1 MAVRLSNY
9 IREQV
14 RDAILAHSFS
24 DREKALDAREKELA
38 LEFYNDLYP
47 EAIRAHMY
55 ALPNGFLEVRSSIR
69 VQVVGESY
77 HSLDLPE
84 KKRVAD
90 CWSHNPGKVYEADH
104 PLGEKLRTYLKDR
117 AQFKREREEAKTGAW
132 AVLESVTTVKKL
144 IEVWPEVEQFARPFA
159 VESPSRAIALP
170 IKDLNARLGLPPQTA
185 SA

>member
-47 EAIRAHMY
+47 EAIRAHMD
-55 ALPNGFLEVRSSIR
+55 ALPNGFLEVRSTIR

-90 CWSHNPGKVYEADH
+90 CWASNPGKVYEADH

-132 AVLESVTTVKKL
+132 AVLESVTTINKL
-144 IEVWPEVEQFARPFA
+144 IQVWPEVEQFARPFA

>member
-47 EAIRAHMY
+47 EAVRAHMN

-90 CWSHNPGKVYEADH
+90 CWCWSRNPGKVYDADH

-117 AQFKREREEAKTGAW
+117 AQFKREREEAKTEAW
-132 AVLESVTTVKKL
+132 AVLESVTTVNKL
-144 IEVWPEVEQFARPFA
+144 IQMHKINKIR
-159 VESPSRAIALP
+159 
-170 IKDLNARLGLPPQTA
+170 NQQ
-185 SA
+185 

>member
-47 EAIRAHMY
+47 EAVRTHMY
-55 ALPNGFLEVRSSIR
+55 ALPNGFLEVRSTIR

-90 CWSHNPGKVYEADH
+90 CWASNPGKVYEADH

-132 AVLESVTTVKKL
+132 AVLESVTTVNKL
-144 IEVWPEVEQFARPFA
+144 IQVWPEVEQFARPFA

>member
-117 AQFKREREEAKTGAW
+117 AQFKRELGGGQDRSLGRPRKRDHGQQADSGLAGGGA
-132 AVLESVTTVKKL
+132 V
-144 IEVWPEVEQFARPFA
+144 RP
-159 VESPSRAIALP
+159 PLR
-170 IKDLNARLGLPPQTA
+170 G
-185 SA
+185 